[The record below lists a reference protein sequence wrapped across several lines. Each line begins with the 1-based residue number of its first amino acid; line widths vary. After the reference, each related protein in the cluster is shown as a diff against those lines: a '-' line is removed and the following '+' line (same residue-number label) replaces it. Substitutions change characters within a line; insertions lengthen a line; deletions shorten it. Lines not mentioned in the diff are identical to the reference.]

1 MEEDPPAPVPKHGKG
16 KGKKA
21 QLEELSADVGVVN
34 VDADADAVTEEMP
47 HDGKE
52 QVESEIHAVMM
63 TIGVFSHGH

>member
-21 QLEELSADVGVVN
+21 QELSVD